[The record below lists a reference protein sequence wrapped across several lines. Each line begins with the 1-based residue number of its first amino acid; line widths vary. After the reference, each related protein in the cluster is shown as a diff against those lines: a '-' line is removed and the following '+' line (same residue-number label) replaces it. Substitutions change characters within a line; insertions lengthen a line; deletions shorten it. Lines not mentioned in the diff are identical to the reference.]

1 MPKPLDLVVMMGPTG
16 TLRAWDSQGTL
27 GRSLAPYRRLQAR
40 GMRISFISYGGRSE
54 YAYRPQLGGMRVLP
68 NWIGLPPRVYEHR
81 LHQLHGHRLLGCD
94 LVKAFDMAGLVGCLR
109 AEYAWRMPFV
119 LRAGYLWSALEAV
132 HRPEPRH
139 IKRVKALE
147 CSALGRACHVIAT
160 SEDIA
165 DQLELLSPGVSAKL
179 SVIPQF
185 VDTGL
190 FRPIQAEKKYDL
202 VYVGRIDRQKNLEAM
217 LEAVQRTRLSI
228 AMIGGST
235 IVSSGIDTDNAV
247 ERALMKRFGDMD
259 GRIHWL
265 GNIKNELL
273 PGVISQARAFILVS
287 LAEGLP
293 RAMIEAMA
301 CAMPIVGSRI
311 PGIAT
316 VLRHGETGWLCE
328 TDADSIAAALES
340 LFAKPDLMRRM
351 GEKAREYALTRF
363 SLDEVVAREYDL
375 LHDIAARHP
384 AGSPAKR
391 FVSYLLR
398 KTEQDEHREGTE
410 RIESWQNQI
419 RRPR

>member
-16 TLRAWDSQGTL
+16 TLRSWDSQGTL
-27 GRSLAPYRRLQAR
+27 GRSLAPHRRLQER
-40 GMRISFISYGGRSE
+40 GMRVSFISYGDRSE
-54 YAYRPQLGGMRVLP
+54 YEFKPQLGGMRVLP
-68 NWIGLPPRVYEHR
+68 NWIGMSARAYEHR
-81 LHQLHGHRLLGCD
+81 LHQLHAPPLLRCD

-109 AEYAWRMPFV
+109 AEYAWRTPFV

-132 HRPEPRH
+132 RRPEKRH
-139 IKRVKALE
+139 IERVQELE
-147 CSALGRACHVIAT
+147 RDAMARACHVIAT

-165 DQLELLSPGVSAKL
+165 DQLEQMSPGVSRKL

-190 FRPIQAEKKYDL
+190 FRPVPAEKKYDL

-217 LEAVQRTRLSI
+217 LEAVERSGLSI

-235 IVSSGIDTDNAV
+235 IVSSGIHTDNAV
-247 ERALMKRFGDMD
+247 ERALLQRFGDLD

-265 GNIKNELL
+265 GNIKNEAL

-301 CAMPIVGSRI
+301 CGMPIIGSRI

-316 VLRHGETGWLCE
+316 VLQHGETGWLCQ
-328 TDADSIAAALES
+328 TDADSIAAAMEA
-340 LFAKPDLMRRM
+340 LFSKPDLMRQM
-351 GEKAREYALTRF
+351 GEKARQYALAHF
-363 SLDEVVAREYDL
+363 SLDEVAAREYDL
-375 LHDIAARHP
+375 LHEIAARHP
-384 AGSPAKR
+384 AGGAMKR
-391 FVSYLLR
+391 FVSYALR
-398 KTEQDEHREGTE
+398 K
-410 RIESWQNQI
+410 N
-419 RRPR
+419 